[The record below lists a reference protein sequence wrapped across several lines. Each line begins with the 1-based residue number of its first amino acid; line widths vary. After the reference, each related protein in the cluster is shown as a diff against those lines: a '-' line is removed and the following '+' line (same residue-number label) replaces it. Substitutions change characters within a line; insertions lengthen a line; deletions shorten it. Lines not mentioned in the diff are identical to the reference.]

1 MNEEME
7 FPYKNQTWDLAE
19 LPEDRRVVGCK
30 WIFKKKSGLSS
41 TEAIKY
47 KARLVAKDYNEIF
60 SMTVKHTSICVLQ
73 ALTTTMDMELKQL
86 DVKTTFLHGKLEEE
100 ILMKQLEGFEVQGK
114 EDYVCRF
121 KSVGQVVSIT

>member
-1 MNEEME
+1 MVSRYALNEIA
-7 FPYKNQTWDLAE
+7 AE

-100 ILMKQLEGFEVQGK
+100 ILMKQLEGFGWGNFPLLILCYNNCK
-114 EDYVCRF
+114 KIHYP
-121 KSVGQVVSIT
+121 